1 MKKICFLLAF
11 LIVISFL
18 FAQFAEPKPDIIN
31 LISMVNADTLRAY
44 VQHLQ
49 NYQTRYAL
57 ADNHLEV
64 ANWIKGKFESY
75 GFTNTWMQEYPH
87 NNTTQYNVIATIPGY
102 LHPDIYIIVG
112 GHYDSISF
120 NSDFFTFA
128 PGADDNASGTAGV
141 LEIARVMMATGY
153 QPKCS
158 IRFIAFSA
166 EEGAAWGSE
175 TYCDYAIAENQN
187 IRVMINL
194 DMVANNLEVSQEF
207 RVMPYLGCEEYS
219 YETMRIAELYS
230 SYQPVLGIT
239 GMGSDSDIFSR
250 NGFNAVFFF
259 ERYISSYYHSNEDL
273 IDYLDFQYEAEI
285 VKAATATVAVF
296 ANQPILVE
304 NLKVYDPG
312 TGNSLL
318 AEWDISSDPEVTKY
332 AVYYGTEIDSL
343 TFWQYVNANQCSISG
358 LEEGLFYNIAVCAV
372 NDSGFESM
380 RKYANG
386 IPFLVPTTPNLIA
399 DFPDKASITIKWLP
413 NPELDIASYSIY
425 RSLGLNGTKTLI
437 ATVPFSDTSYN
448 DANVESN
455 EEYYYYCITAND
467 LEGNQSQFSTPLASR
482 MVSLDRGIYVID
494 ESKNFSGTSPFQP
507 TDEAVDDFYNDLLEN
522 FENVSHLD
530 LEEQTSILKMADIG
544 IYSSI
549 LWHGNE
555 LNDNTYP
562 YEIRD
567 ALEQYI
573 RSGGNLFITVYY
585 PGKAFELN
593 AGYPALFS
601 ADSFIYEV
609 LGIGG
614 VNYNGQAR
622 FKYAIPNEDN
632 YPALQVDSL
641 KTLSTWNG
649 HIFGVE
655 GLEPVNP
662 EESIYQYGSDYSSD
676 SNQGTLNGKS
686 VGIHHTYAEGQTVC
700 LSFPLYNMQ
709 AESAKKLI
717 KYVFANLFQETTKP
731 DIPPPNIGLKVLPNY
746 PNPFV
751 NETTLT
757 VENADPS
764 KLMDVKIYNL
774 KGQIVQSVFHG
785 YPNKDLQFIWNGKD
799 NAGKV
804 TSSGIYFVKVTS
816 GKEKVIT
823 KIIKIH

>member
-1 MKKICFLLAF
+1 MDFIGETMKKTCFLLAF
-11 LIVISFL
+11 LIAISFL
-18 FAQFAEPKPDIIN
+18 SAQFADPKPDIIN
-31 LISMVNADTLRAY
+31 MISMVNADTLKAY

-49 NYQTRYAL
+49 NYQKRYAL

-102 LHPDIYIIVG
+102 LYPDIYIIVG

-166 EEGAAWGSE
+166 EEGSAWGSE

-230 SYQPVLGIT
+230 SYQPVLGVT
-239 GMGSDSDIFSR
+239 GMGSDSSIFSR

-358 LEEGLFYNIAVCAV
+358 LEEGLYYNIAVCAV
-372 NDSGFESM
+372 NDSGFVSM
-380 RKYANG
+380 RKFASG
-386 IPFLVPTTPNLIA
+386 IPFSVPTTPNLIA
-399 DFPDKASITIKWLP
+399 DFPDTTSITIKWLP
-413 NPELDIASYSIY
+413 NPELDIVSYSIY

-437 ATVPFSDTSYN
+437 ATVSFSDTAYI

-455 EEYYYYCITAND
+455 EEYYYYSITAND
-467 LEGNQSQFSTPLASR
+467 LEGNQSQFSAPLASR
-482 MVSLDRGIYVID
+482 IISMDRGIYVID

-549 LWHGNE
+549 L
-555 LNDNTYP
+555 
-562 YEIRD
+562 
-567 ALEQYI
+567 
-573 RSGGNLFITVYY
+573 
-585 PGKAFELN
+585 
-593 AGYPALFS
+593 
-601 ADSFIYEV
+601 
-609 LGIGG
+609 
-614 VNYNGQAR
+614 
-622 FKYAIPNEDN
+622 
-632 YPALQVDSL
+632 
-641 KTLSTWNG
+641 
-649 HIFGVE
+649 
-655 GLEPVNP
+655 
-662 EESIYQYGSDYSSD
+662 
-676 SNQGTLNGKS
+676 
-686 VGIHHTYAEGQTVC
+686 
-700 LSFPLYNMQ
+700 
-709 AESAKKLI
+709 
-717 KYVFANLFQETTKP
+717 
-731 DIPPPNIGLKVLPNY
+731 
-746 PNPFV
+746 
-751 NETTLT
+751 
-757 VENADPS
+757 
-764 KLMDVKIYNL
+764 
-774 KGQIVQSVFHG
+774 
-785 YPNKDLQFIWNGKD
+785 
-799 NAGKV
+799 
-804 TSSGIYFVKVTS
+804 
-816 GKEKVIT
+816 
-823 KIIKIH
+823 

>member
-1 MKKICFLLAF
+1 
-11 LIVISFL
+11 
-18 FAQFAEPKPDIIN
+18 
-31 LISMVNADTLRAY
+31 
-44 VQHLQ
+44 
-49 NYQTRYAL
+49 
-57 ADNHLEV
+57 
-64 ANWIKGKFESY
+64 
-75 GFTNTWMQEYPH
+75 
-87 NNTTQYNVIATIPGY
+87 
-102 LHPDIYIIVG
+102 
-112 GHYDSISF
+112 
-120 NSDFFTFA
+120 
-128 PGADDNASGTAGV
+128 
-141 LEIARVMMATGY
+141 
-153 QPKCS
+153 
-158 IRFIAFSA
+158 
-166 EEGAAWGSE
+166 
-175 TYCDYAIAENQN
+175 
-187 IRVMINL
+187 
-194 DMVANNLEVSQEF
+194 
-207 RVMPYLGCEEYS
+207 
-219 YETMRIAELYS
+219 
-230 SYQPVLGIT
+230 
-239 GMGSDSDIFSR
+239 
-250 NGFNAVFFF
+250 
-259 ERYISSYYHSNEDL
+259 
-273 IDYLDFQYEAEI
+273 
-285 VKAATATVAVF
+285 
-296 ANQPILVE
+296 
-304 NLKVYDPG
+304 
-312 TGNSLL
+312 
-318 AEWDISSDPEVTKY
+318 
-332 AVYYGTEIDSL
+332 
-343 TFWQYVNANQCSISG
+343 VNANQCSISG

-622 FKYAIPNEDN
+622 FKCAIPNEDN

-676 SNQGTLNGKS
+676 SNQGTLYGKS